1 MERGL
6 KVFKDISSP
15 REYRGSGPGLQ
26 NHLDNGNFQ
35 PFASKSPGAFQCF
48 VCQFFIIRDT
58 MYKDVLKVY
67 RKGLKTVV
75 AGKAEKKNIVTFD
88 V

>member
-1 MERGL
+1 
-6 KVFKDISSP
+6 
-15 REYRGSGPGLQ
+15 
-26 NHLDNGNFQ
+26 
-35 PFASKSPGAFQCF
+35 
-48 VCQFFIIRDT
+48 

-88 V
+88 VWKKQTVQL